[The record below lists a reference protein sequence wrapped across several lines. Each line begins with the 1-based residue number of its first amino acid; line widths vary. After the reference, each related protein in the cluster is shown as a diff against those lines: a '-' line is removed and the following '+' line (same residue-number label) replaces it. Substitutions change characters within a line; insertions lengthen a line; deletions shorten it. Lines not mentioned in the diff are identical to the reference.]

1 MYKIGITGS
10 IGTGKTSIA
19 NIFALFKI
27 PVFDADKEIKKL
39 LNEKKVKRKIKS
51 IWPEAIK
58 DNHVDKP
65 KLKTIVF
72 SDNKEKKKLEGL
84 LYPYLKTEKNRFE
97 HANHNKLIVAYD
109 VPLIYETKSSKNYDL
124 ILLTYCDPELQRKRV
139 LNRDKI
145 TNFLYNKIVSSQL
158 SLEEKVKFNP
168 KIINTN
174 NSKTLIFIKM
184 ALLITKISIRLRI
197 NKWKKKES

>member
-27 PVFDADKEIKKL
+27 PIFDADKEIKKL
-39 LNEKKVKRKIKS
+39 LNEKKIKREIES

-65 KLKTIVF
+65 KLKSIIF
-72 SDNKEKKKLEGL
+72 SDIKEKKRLEGL
-84 LYPYLKTEKNRFE
+84 LYPYLQTEKRSFE
-97 HANHNKLIVAYD
+97 HANHNKLMVAYD
-109 VPLIYETKSSKNYDL
+109 VPLIYETKSNKNYNL
-124 ILLTYCDPELQRKRV
+124 ILLTYCDPEIQRKRV
-139 LNRDKI
+139 LKRDKM
-145 TNFLYNKIVSSQL
+145 TNFLYNKIISSQL
-158 SLEEKVKFNP
+158 SFEEKIKFNP

-174 NSKTLIFIKM
+174 NSKAIIFIKM
-184 ALLITKISIRLRI
+184 ALLIARTSIRLRI
-197 NKWKKKES
+197 HKWKKRES